1 MRDLLA
7 DDDVSVAVVVVV
19 VAAAVV
25 VVAVVVVVVVGRL
38 FVAEA
43 IAEVDDVLWVE
54 VEAHVDCRAGQP
66 HGQKDTLHTPEPP

>member
-25 VVAVVVVVVVGRL
+25 VVAVAVVVVGRL